1 MCKWESLATLANGD
15 TVDGATFP
23 YTGKVDYI
31 FASPGVQVN
40 SARIDRGNYG
50 PASDHW
56 SINAVIEVNWN
67 KFIF

>member
-31 FASPGVQVN
+31 FASPGV
-40 SARIDRGNYG
+40 DRTMKKQHGKKSTTILLVFCQQNLY
-50 PASDHW
+50 W
-56 SINAVIEVNWN
+56 
-67 KFIF
+67 